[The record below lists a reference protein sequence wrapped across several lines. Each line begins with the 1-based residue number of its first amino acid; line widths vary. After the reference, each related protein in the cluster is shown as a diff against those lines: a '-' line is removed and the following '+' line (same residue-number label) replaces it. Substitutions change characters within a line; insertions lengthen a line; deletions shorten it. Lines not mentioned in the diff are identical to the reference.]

1 MINTWIQTFVTFHE
15 HTKKDPHPEGLNV
28 NGAGDGLQLGPK
40 TDIYLD
46 ILKELTHSSTVIF
59 DIKSILKSDMK

>member
-1 MINTWIQTFVTFHE
+1 MTN
-15 HTKKDPHPEGLNV
+15 KKKTSKEV
-28 NGAGDGLQLGPK
+28 FFYGAGDGTELKPENN
-40 TDIYLD
+40 IYLD